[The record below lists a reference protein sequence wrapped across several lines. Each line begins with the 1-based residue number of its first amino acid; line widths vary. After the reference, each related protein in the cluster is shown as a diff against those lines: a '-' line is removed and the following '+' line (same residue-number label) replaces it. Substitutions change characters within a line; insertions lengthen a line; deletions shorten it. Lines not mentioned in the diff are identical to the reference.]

1 MQTRWGSFV
10 EATINIVIGY
20 IIAIA
25 AQIVIFPMF
34 GIYASTR
41 DHLLIGICFTA
52 VSIVRLYLVRRLFNK
67 IKYLKVKHG

>member
-10 EATINIVIGY
+10 EAAINIVIGY

-34 GIYASTR
+34 DIYASTR
-41 DHLLIGICFTA
+41 DHLLIGICFTV
-52 VSIVRLYLVRRLFNK
+52 VSIVRLYALRRIFNAMKLFNR
-67 IKYLKVKHG
+67 

>member
-10 EATINIVIGY
+10 EATVNIVIGY
-20 IIAIA
+20 ITAIA

-34 GIYASTR
+34 GLYASTR
-41 DHLLIGICFTA
+41 DHLLIGFCFTA

-67 IKYLKVKHG
+67 IKYLKVKHD